1 MSKLEE
7 KVKYEISE
15 VIAEYQDYGVNI
27 KREGIV
33 GIVLPR
39 DNKTLV
45 NKIMKVLRDNNLFL
59 QSEKSHTNLET
70 TLANSVEMLSATVC
84 RLTVGDVK

>member
-15 VIAEYQDYGVNI
+15 VIAEYQDYGVKI

-33 GIVLPR
+33 GVVLPR

-84 RLTVGDVK
+84 RLTVGDIK